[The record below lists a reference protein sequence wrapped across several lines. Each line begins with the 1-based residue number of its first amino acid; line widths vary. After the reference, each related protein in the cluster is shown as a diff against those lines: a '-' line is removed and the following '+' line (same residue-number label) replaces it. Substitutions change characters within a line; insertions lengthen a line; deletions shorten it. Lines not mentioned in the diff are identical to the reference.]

1 MDIIGIIGMVLT
13 FGLTQLFKQKAEMK
27 AHAPVVISVLSMVV
41 GAIQAA
47 LTASPVAAAEAAAAA
62 SGGSFLS
69 RAGEYAMTNL
79 GGSVLIHNAAKKWI
93 GEWLFGKVI
102 SKFIGVSR

>member
-1 MDIIGIIGMVLT
+1 MDIIAIIGMVLT
-13 FGLTQLFKQKAEMK
+13 FALTQLFKQKPAMK
-27 AHAPVVISVLSMVV
+27 DNAPAVISVLSMVI

-47 LTASPVAAAEAAAAA
+47 LTASPASAAEAVAAA
-62 SGGSFLS
+62 SGGSFLA
-69 RAGEYAMTNL
+69 RAGEYALTNL

-102 SKFIGVSR
+102 AKFIGVSR